1 MLYHKKYMNFKN
13 LSSCLVIIFLLSIQV
28 HGQNTIGLLLNS
40 EKSSDGY
47 TLYSPVQYTDTY
59 LIDNCG
65 QLINQWSSEFR
76 AGLAAYLLPEGK
88 LLRAGR
94 VVNNLFS
101 ASGTGGVVQIFNW
114 DGSLEWEAILN
125 DARFGAHHDI
135 HPTSYG
141 TILLSRWERFTN
153 KDLIQA
159 GKDPNFVPS
168 SLWLPSV
175 VEILPTTMGEFDI
188 VWEWHLFDHLV
199 QTIDPTKDNFGLLQ
213 ENVRKVNVNFDN
225 ITERDWG
232 HCNSIYLNEERD
244 ELIISSRNLDEV
256 WVIDHSTTTA
266 EAASDEGGDKGLGG
280 QLLYRFGND
289 RVYIENAFSQVFDGQ
304 HNAKFITSPEGE
316 LTIQVFNNNLQIGNS
331 SQIVEVKPLLDST
344 GNYALQDGRFNVSET
359 PYILPSTDSLNFSS
373 RIMSSVQNLPNGNI
387 LINSGSESKFFELTP
402 EGELVWEYV
411 GPVSLFGP
419 NEQGSLITGSTF
431 VLTRYA
437 LDDPI
442 FDGLDTSVKAE
453 AIELNPSVVNCG
465 IVSTKGVIDFEV
477 NVYPTLFDQNITI
490 ENVQGDHLHAKVFD
504 LQGRQYF
511 SSLISTSAWLDTS
524 QWSQG
529 VYFVKIYS
537 DSSSQTYK
545 LIKVIP

>member
-1 MLYHKKYMNFKN
+1 MNFKN

-344 GNYALQDGRFNVSET
+344 GNYALQNGRFNVSET

-537 DSSSQTYK
+537 DRSSQTYK